1 MTFERQTRIGLTHP
15 TAVIDNLDGCAT
27 GIDNDYIYMLS
38 SGIHSILYQLLY
50 HGSRPLNDLASC
62 YLVGHRI
69 GEKVDN
75 IQS

>member
-1 MTFERQTRIGLTHP
+1 
-15 TAVIDNLDGCAT
+15 
-27 GIDNDYIYMLS
+27 MLS

-50 HGSRPLNDLASC
+50 HGSRPLNDLTSC

-69 GEKVDN
+69 REKVDD

>member
-1 MTFERQTRIGLTHP
+1 MTFKRQTRVGLTHP
-15 TAVIDNLDGCAT
+15 TAVINNLDGCAT
-27 GIDNDYIYMLS
+27 GIDDDYIYMLS
-38 SGIHSILYQLLY
+38 SGIHSILYQLLN

-69 GEKVDN
+69 GEKVDD